1 MWLCEEKWQQ
11 QIPLGDD
18 KERQGQVQRLSG
30 RWTVYIPPFAMR
42 LRRMGHPFG
51 LGCAKR
57 KKGDDRSFGDD
68 NLKGDC
74 NSDGGGELRAW
85 RALVFAF
92 DEVLGE
98 GF

>member
-1 MWLCEEKWQQ
+1 
-11 QIPLGDD
+11 
-18 KERQGQVQRLSG
+18 
-30 RWTVYIPPFAMR
+30 
-42 LRRMGHPFG
+42 MGHPFG